1 MREGS
6 RRVDRVADLVR
17 EVLSDLLVKG
27 VKDPRVSAALVTVT
41 DVDVSPDLRH
51 ARVYVSTLGDE
62 AAQEAGLA
70 GLRSAAGYLRREL
83 GRHLHTKYT
92 PELHFDRDPSLAA
105 AARVE
110 ELLTELREA
119 DEAPP
124 PQEDEP

>member
-62 AAQEAGLA
+62 GQASQLPHKMS
-70 GLRSAAGYLRREL
+70 LRGVL
-83 GRHLHTKYT
+83 
-92 PELHFDRDPSLAA
+92 PSL
-105 AARVE
+105 
-110 ELLTELREA
+110 REGRRSNLC
-119 DEAPP
+119 E
-124 PQEDEP
+124 